1 MRILPGDQ
9 SRSAHL
15 GDNRA
20 ELSPAPLSLRQHV
33 LCFPLLKTVL
43 QGEGKK
49 KKNSICKPEQTVSNM
64 WRHEIPGL
72 IKYAS

>member
-49 KKNSICKPEQTVSNM
+49 KKKEKKELNLQTGANGVE
-64 WRHEIPGL
+64 HVAP
-72 IKYAS
+72 

>member
-43 QGEGKK
+43 QGEEKK
-49 KKNSICKPEQTVSNM
+49 KELNLQTGANDGEHVA
-64 WRHEIPGL
+64 R
-72 IKYAS
+72 

>member
-15 GDNRA
+15 RDNRA

-43 QGEGKK
+43 QGEEK
-49 KKNSICKPEQTVSNM
+49 KKNSICKPEQTVANM
-64 WRHEIPGL
+64 WRDEIPGL